1 MGLMYRIRELKNF
14 RKTGT
19 PSDSKSAEWKKPF
32 DTLRKKW
39 VQVPTGA
46 STSEKTTQLIAL
58 SDEALLAE
66 WEKARHDITSG
77 PEFSHRGWYHALY
90 ADGMRGKKVI
100 DIGSGFGVDSITFAQ
115 HGARLTFIDLVE
127 SNLKVLERLCKIMGL
142 RDVQFVALQDLSS
155 LRPLDTDYDVIMAM
169 GSLHHAPTD
178 ILKPEYQELLRHLRV
193 GGRWL
198 QLAYPRSRWIREG
211 RERFSKWGEITD
223 GPGTPWSEWMEP
235 KKLLGLLAPA
245 KFDLVFHQEFHHGY
259 FNWFDLLYRGT
270 PDARA

>member
-1 MGLMYRIRELKNF
+1 MDLLYALKELKNF
-14 RKTGT
+14 RKTGA
-19 PSDSKSAEWKKPF
+19 PSDSKSVAWKTPF

-58 SDEALLAE
+58 PDDALLAE
-66 WEKARHDITSG
+66 WEKARRDITTG
-77 PEFSHRGWYHALY
+77 PEFTHRGWYHVLY
-90 ADGMRGKKVI
+90 ADGMRAKKVM
-100 DIGSGFGVDSITFAQ
+100 DIGSGFGVDSISFAQ
-115 HGARLTFIDLVE
+115 HGARLTFVDLVE

-142 RDVQFVALQDLSS
+142 KDVRFVLLEDLES

-169 GSLHHAPTD
+169 GSLHHAPSD
-178 ILKPEYQELLRHLRV
+178 ILKPEYQELLLHLKV

-211 RERFSKWGEITD
+211 REPFSKWGAITD

-235 KKLLGLLAPA
+235 EKLMSLLAPG
-245 KFDLVFHQEFHHGY
+245 KFDLVLHQEFHHGY

-270 PDARA
+270 PDTRP